1 MPVVKH
7 PSIRR
12 PLLAVPLLVL
22 LLLAGCAPGERPAAP
37 AEALAPAPVSAVE
50 RGLLVAERGCALC
63 HQVLPDR
70 PPAQEAAAPSFMEIA
85 NLPGRNRG
93 YLRGFATRRHVIET
107 LGEPRP
113 VMPTFFLSPEERED
127 VIAFILSY
135 QRPDAPSDAAP
146 EPVEPFE

>member
-1 MPVVKH
+1 MLL
-7 PSIRR
+7 REM
-12 PLLAVPLLVL
+12 LLAVPLLVL
-22 LLLAGCAPGERPAAP
+22 PLLAGCAPGERPAAP

-113 VMPTFFLSPEERED
+113 VMPTVFLSPEERED

>member
-22 LLLAGCAPGERPAAP
+22 PLLAGCAPGERPAAP

-50 RGLLVAERGCALC
+50 RGLLVAERGGALC

-113 VMPTFFLSPEERED
+113 VMPTVFLSPEERED

>member
-1 MPVVKH
+1 MKH

-22 LLLAGCAPGERPAAP
+22 PLLAGCAPGERPAAP

-70 PPAQEAAAPSFMEIA
+70 PPADRKS
-85 NLPGRNRG
+85 
-93 YLRGFATRRHVIET
+93 TRLNSSHV
-107 LGEPRP
+107 
-113 VMPTFFLSPEERED
+113 
-127 VIAFILSY
+127 
-135 QRPDAPSDAAP
+135 
-146 EPVEPFE
+146 

>member
-1 MPVVKH
+1 MPPVKH

-12 PLLAVPLLVL
+12 PFLAVPLLAL
-22 LLLAGCAPGERPAAP
+22 PLLAGCAPGEQPATP
-37 AEALAPAPVSAVE
+37 AGAVGPGPMTAVE
-50 RGLLVAERGCALC
+50 RGLAVAERGCALC

-113 VMPTFFLSPEERED
+113 VMPTVFLSPEERED

-135 QRPDAPSDAAP
+135 QRPDAPSDAAA

>member
-1 MPVVKH
+1 MPPVKI
-7 PSIRR
+7 PSIRLS
-12 PLLAVPLLVL
+12 LLAVPLLVL
-22 LLLAGCAPGERPAAP
+22 PLLGGCAPGERPAAP
-37 AEALAPAPVSAVE
+37 AEAAAPAPMSAVE
-50 RGLLVAERGCALC
+50 RGLAVAERACALC

>member
-1 MPVVKH
+1 MTQLP
-7 PSIRR
+7 IRLALLAL
-12 PLLAVPLLVL
+12 PLLA
-22 LLLAGCAPGERPAAP
+22 ACAPEAPPAAAP
-37 AEALAPAPVSAVE
+37 APPVATAAE
-50 RGLLVAERGCALC
+50 RGRAVAERTCAFC

-70 PPAQEAAAPSFMEIA
+70 ASTQEVAAPSFMEVA

-93 YLRGFATRRHVIET
+93 YLRGFATRRHVVET

-113 VMPTFFLSPEERED
+113 VMPTVFLSPEERED
-127 VIAFILSY
+127 VIAFLLSY

>member
-22 LLLAGCAPGERPAAP
+22 PLLAGCAPGERPAAP

-113 VMPTFFLSPEERED
+113 VMPTVFLSPEERED

-135 QRPDAPSDAAP
+135 QRPDAPSDAAA